1 MGQKNSN
8 QIVEPAVNLDSSIK
22 FLLESD
28 LTQMPFN
35 SISSSLENL
44 RNSLITMGTTTK
56 R

>member
-8 QIVEPAVNLDSSIK
+8 QIVEPAVNLEGSIK

-28 LTQMPFN
+28 LIQIPFS

-44 RNSLITMGTTTK
+44 RNSLITMGTMTK

>member
-8 QIVEPAVNLDSSIK
+8 QIVGPAVNTEGSIK

-28 LTQMPFN
+28 LNQIPFN
-35 SISSSLENL
+35 SISSSLEIV
-44 RNSLITMGTTTK
+44 RNSLITMGTMMK